1 MRKIITKAD
10 LFLDKSHNINSHQD
24 FLLNWDDVEDYF
36 WSVNKR
42 PPDPTVPHVGPGS
55 QFRRDFKKWKD
66 NVIFM
71 WSYDYTEALRAKHA
85 TFKKSMH
92 SHTLVL
98 NLKFSDGK
106 KARLNESSPHE
117 QTELQ
122 MVRNLLSHNAYAAY
136 LKSIPEKEQPF

>member
-1 MRKIITKAD
+1 MRKIIKKAD
-10 LFLDKSHNINSHQD
+10 LFLDKSHDINSHQD
-24 FLLNWDDVEDYF
+24 FLLNWDYVEDYF

-71 WSYDYTEALRAKHA
+71 WSYDYTEALRAKHD

-106 KARLNESSPHE
+106 KARLNESAPYE

-122 MVRNLLSHNAYAAY
+122 MVRDLLSRNAYAAY